1 MLTMKQ
7 FSGWVLVSYALL
19 AIVASTVSALYD
31 GRPGARI
38 LLEPDESKI
47 VYIVTLEGKPVVAEY
62 DDLYNDVDE
71 ASNKK
76 LKIDPASVSRTASR
90 RKDSK
95 QYAAKLKSNQ
105 DAFLQKNLKSG
116 SYEKVHSF
124 THVTNAMCVEFSNR
138 AQVEKIKSLAGV
150 VRVEK
155 DYMLVSS
162 TTHTPQLLALSS
174 AFGGWA
180 LSGGQQSAGENIV
193 IGMVD
198 TGINP
203 GHPSFLDEDPNS
215 YGPVPASY
223 LGTCTVDDTFP
234 QGSCN
239 RKLVGARYFSDSASA
254 YGILDPVMDF
264 ASPMDGN
271 GHGTHTSA
279 IAAGNADIQV
289 TVEGITFGSMSG
301 VAPRARVATYK
312 CIYRYGGFLSDCV
325 AAIDQA
331 VQDGVNVIS
340 MSLGPP
346 SPPGGVTYLSSL
358 EIALL
363 AAVKAGVVVVQSAGN
378 AGSSPGTV
386 TSFSPWV
393 ISVGAANTDRTYPVY
408 LDLGDGTTVQGVS
421 YTSGLPSTAL
431 ISSADIVDPN
441 FNSSLVATDCQD
453 SSAFDAS
460 QVSGKILI
468 CFYSDNFEMG
478 ATFEQVAWTAAS
490 LNASGF
496 VVVASNPDL
505 YFPIYFDAMP
515 FALPGVVIKD
525 LASST
530 TVIDYYSN
538 NPGTAAAAIRVPAAG
553 NAEFKTINPVVA
565 DYSSRGPA
573 PSNGDTMETADVL
586 KPDIIAPGSQIWSAW
601 TEAGVDLP
609 NWVSSFATLSGTSMA
624 APHVSGVVALLKQKF
639 PSWSVAAI
647 HSAIVTTATL
657 TGSDGT
663 AIKAQDDSKRLS
675 AATNFDMG
683 GGFLNPTAAFNPGLI
698 FDIVHQDYINFICS
712 VKGVTPSMVLSITGT
727 ACNTTSASKPSDLN
741 TPSITIAKL
750 QGTRNVVRKLTS
762 VGSIS
767 ETYTTTISVPSGT
780 SLTATPTTFTIAPG
794 ASVSVKFAIKT
805 TSVQKSFKF
814 GRITWTG
821 NQGHRVSIPVSV
833 VPFSLT

>member
-1 MLTMKQ
+1 MKQ
-7 FSGWVLVSYALL
+7 ISGSVLVSYALL

-47 VYIVTLEGKPVVAEY
+47 MYIVTLEGKPVVAEY
-62 DDLYNDVDE
+62 NDLYNDDDDE
-71 ASNKK
+71 APNKK
-76 LKIDPASVSRTASR
+76 NRMDPGSVDSKASR
-90 RKDSK
+90 RRDSK
-95 QYAAKLKSNQ
+95 QYAARLKSKQ

-124 THVTNAMCVEFSNR
+124 THVTNAMCVEFTNQ
-138 AQVEKIKSLAGV
+138 AQVEKMKRLAGV

-162 TTHTPQLLALSS
+162 TTHTPQLLGLSS
-174 AFGGWA
+174 AFGGWNLA
-180 LSGGQQSAGENIV
+180 GGQQSAGENIV

-203 GHPSFLDEDPNS
+203 GHPSFSDEDPNS

-223 LGTCTVDDTFP
+223 LGTCTVDETFP
-234 QGSCN
+234 LGSCN

-254 YGILDPVMDF
+254 YGILDPVLDF
-264 ASPMDGN
+264 ASPVDGN

-279 IAAGNADIQV
+279 IAAGNPDIQV

-301 VAPRARVATYK
+301 IAPRARVATYK

-358 EIALL
+358 DIALL
-363 AAVKAGVVVVQSAGN
+363 AAVKAGVAVVQSAGN

-421 YTSGLPSTAL
+421 YTSAVPSTPL
-431 ISSADIVDPN
+431 ISSADIIDPN
-441 FNSSLVATDCQD
+441 FNASLVATDCQD
-453 SSAFDAS
+453 STAFNAS

-468 CFYSDNFEMG
+468 CFYSESFEMG
-478 ATFEQVAWTAAS
+478 ATFEQVGWTAAT

-530 TVIDYYSN
+530 TVMNYYSN
-538 NPGTAAAAIRVPAAG
+538 NPETAKAAIRVPAAG
-553 NAEFKTINPVVA
+553 NAEYKTTHPVVA

-586 KPDIIAPGSQIWSAW
+586 KPDILAPGSQIWSAW

-624 APHVSGVVALLKQKF
+624 APHVSGIVALLKQKF

-675 AATNFDMG
+675 PATPFDMG
-683 GGFLNPTAAFNPGLI
+683 GGFLNPTAACNPGLI
-698 FDIVHQDYINFICS
+698 FDIAHQDYINFICS
-712 VKGVTPSMVLSITGT
+712 VKSVTPSMVQSITGI
-727 ACNTTSASKPSDLN
+727 ACNTTSNSRPSDLN
-741 TPSITIAKL
+741 TPSVTIAKL
-750 QGTRNVVRKLTS
+750 QGLRNVFRKLTN
-762 VGSIS
+762 VGSSS
-767 ETYTTTISVPSGT
+767 ETFTTTMSVPSGT
-780 SLTATPTTFTIAPG
+780 SMTVTPTTFTVAPG
-794 ASVSVKFAIKT
+794 ATVSVKIAIKT
-805 TSVQKSFKF
+805 TSSQRSFKF
-814 GRITWTG
+814 GRITWAG
-821 NQGHRVSIPVSV
+821 NQGHRVSIPISV
-833 VPFSLT
+833 LPFSLT